1 MKNCLIHQP
10 IGLGDILFVQG
21 IVKHLIDDG
30 WTVHYPVNN
39 FYYELV
45 SSYIKMDNLFWYKE
59 GDSFPLADFYGKEE
73 AYKDNDNWYLPLTW
87 ADCYSRTQPMISKYF
102 YAGVPVDDWRKGL
115 MIQRNSEREKYL
127 MQKYNMYGD
136 YIIVNEYY
144 HQPPDSNYRNIEV
157 DSNLPIIKMYYKN
170 DIANGFNLFD
180 WIGALEN
187 AKEIHTVGTSIAY
200 LVDKYAKTN
209 KIYCYE
215 RRMPNQDRTYH
226 EEIHL
231 THRNPNWVYMD

>member
-10 IGLGDILFVQG
+10 LGLGDILFVQG

-30 WTVHYPVNN
+30 WMVHYPINN

-59 GDSFPLADFYGKEE
+59 GDNFPLKDFYGKEE

-102 YAGVPVDDWRKGL
+102 YARVPVDDWRKGL
-115 MIQRNSEREKYL
+115 TIQRKFDKEKEL
-127 MQKYNMYGD
+127 MKAYDLHENFILVNKNYNFPQLKKQANFKVESSLKIHEMS
-136 YIIVNEYY
+136 YY
-144 HQPPDSNYRNIEV
+144 QD
-157 DSNLPIIKMYYKN
+157 KQN
-170 DIANGFNLFD
+170 DFSLFD
-180 WIGALEN
+180 WIGAIEK

-200 LVDKYAKTN
+200 LVDKYAKTD

-215 RRMPNQDRTYH
+215 RRLGGQDRTYH